1 LFFFSKKFRTQ
12 IQRSKDD
19 DHPPI
24 VIVGNKADLPDD
36 LKAVSTSEAQEL
48 CNSWNVKYMETSAKT
63 RTNIDESFEVLIKS
77 ILDKHGKNDP
87 TPVDV
92 KDQKNTK
99 VEKTKKGGCLL
110 L

>member
-1 LFFFSKKFRTQ
+1 MRRTQ

-77 ILDKHGKNDP
+77 ILDKHGKNDAP
-87 TPVDV
+87 TVDV
-92 KDQKNTK
+92 KDSKKDQKGEPK
-99 VEKTKKGGCLL
+99 KKGGCLL